1 MGSES
6 VKDLRDFQGNDLYKY
21 RVLHYNILLFFT
33 AMSIWGSLR
42 EQLMWHLLHKLLI
55 MFFNMGKAQLLAD
68 GTCCTHHFLTWCVSH
83 PRISTWPQF
92 FLGSWVTFEVHHL

>member
-55 MFFNMGKAQLLAD
+55 MFFNMGKAQLLTDVPAV
-68 GTCCTHHFLTWCVSH
+68 LTTSSRGVSV
-83 PRISTWPQF
+83 IQ
-92 FLGSWVTFEVHHL
+92 GSLHGLNSF